1 MLIDESHVTAHCYSE
16 QGWLAID
23 VFTCGSHS
31 PHGIARSLIARLLD
45 AVPGLKLR
53 SHYDVPRFLGHERKE
68 WIEDGDARPLPLPPP
83 LATPQLAGGGSGD
96 DEEGRRR
103 AEGEEG
109 SRGARVAGPGAP
121 QEEEQGQKP
130 TATAVRV
137 PEPGVPQRP
146 YSRSKA
152 RQRSRQVVST
162 E

>member
-53 SHYDVPRFLGHERKE
+53 SHYDVPRFLSHERKE

-83 LATPQLAGGGSGD
+83 LATPQLAEGDSGD
-96 DEEGRRR
+96 NKEGRRR

-109 SRGARVAGPGAP
+109 SRGARGAGAGPP
-121 QEEEQGQKP
+121 QERKS
-130 TATAVRV
+130 AVMRV

-152 RQRSRQVVST
+152 RQRSRQAVST